1 VSEVVAAFGSGSIAA
16 AWLPEPFVTAAER
29 QGLARTVA
37 TTGELFPSAATQ
49 TLIMAPSL
57 GQDQPAVAQRFVRA
71 YLRGVRAY
79 YHAITKGDSD
89 REPVVRALV
98 NHTPIKDPTMYSV
111 MGLPSMDRNARLDLT
126 SWNVFQDYFV
136 ERGLQKHKLDL
147 SPYVE
152 PWPLDRAIA
161 RLGREQ

>member
-1 VSEVVAAFGSGSIAA
+1 
-16 AWLPEPFVTAAER
+16 VTAAEQ
-29 QGLARTVA
+29 QGLARAVA
-37 TTGELFPSAATQ
+37 TTGQLFPGAATQ
-49 TLIMAPSL
+49 TLVMAPTL
-57 GQDQPAVAQRFVRA
+57 GIDQPDVAQRFVRA

-79 YHAITKGDSD
+79 FHAITKGDAD

-98 NHTPIKDPTMYSV
+98 NHTPIKDPSVYSV

-126 SWNVFQDYFV
+126 SLNVFQDYFV

-147 SPYVE
+147 RPYVE
-152 PWPLDRAIA
+152 PSLLNSAIA

>member
-1 VSEVVAAFGSGSIAA
+1 VLAAFGSRSIAA

-37 TTGELFPSAATQ
+37 TTGQLFPGAATQ
-49 TLIMAPSL
+49 TLVMAPSL
-57 GQDQPAVAQRFVRA
+57 AKDQPDVAQRFVRA

-79 YHAITKGDSD
+79 YHAINKGDAD

-98 NHTPIKDPTMYSV
+98 NHTPIKDPSLYAV
-111 MGLPSMDRNARLDLT
+111 MGLPGMDRNARLDLT
-126 SWNVFQDYFV
+126 SWDVFQDYFV
-136 ERGLQKHKLDL
+136 ERGLQQHELDL

-152 PWPLDRAIA
+152 TSLLDSAIA